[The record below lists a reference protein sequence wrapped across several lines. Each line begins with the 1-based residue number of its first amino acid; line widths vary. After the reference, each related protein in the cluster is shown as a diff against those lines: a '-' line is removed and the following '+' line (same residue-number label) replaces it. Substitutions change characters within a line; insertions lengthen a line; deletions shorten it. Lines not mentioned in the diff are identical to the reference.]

1 MDINSYLS
9 IMKQIFINGNSTTLF
24 FSEKASFDDIFEWVQ
39 EQVMFSDTNI
49 FCLNEQHSCSVS
61 NHIDGMCISGDED
74 LKTVTIETITPI
86 I

>member
-1 MDINSYLS
+1 
-9 IMKQIFINGNSTTLF
+9 MKNLFINGNSTTLF

-49 FCLNEQHSCSVS
+49 FDLNEQHSCSVS
-61 NHIDGMCISGDED
+61 NHWDGMSISGDED

>member
-1 MDINSYLS
+1 
-9 IMKQIFINGNSTTLF
+9 MKQIFINGNSTTLF

-39 EQVMFSDTNI
+39 EQVMFSDTNL

>member
-1 MDINSYLS
+1 
-9 IMKQIFINGNSTTLF
+9 MKNLFVNGNSTTLF

-49 FCLNEQHSCSVS
+49 FDLNEQHSCSVS
-61 NHIDGMCISGDED
+61 NHWDGMCISGDED
-74 LKTVTIETITPI
+74 LKIVSIETITPI

>member
-1 MDINSYLS
+1 LDINSYLS

-39 EQVMFSDTNI
+39 VQVMFSDTNI

>member
-1 MDINSYLS
+1 
-9 IMKQIFINGNSTTLF
+9 MKNLFINGNSTKLF

-39 EQVMFSDTNI
+39 EQAMWSDTNI
-49 FCLNEQHSCSVS
+49 FCLNEQRSCSVS